1 MEHRAEDRTK
11 PQRVVP
17 APSGL
22 ARGAPAPWWLKLGVK
37 LGLTAVGLH
46 GARARR
52 LRLARPSFGM
62 RDPTSVLAARDW
74 VSCARAALGRAP
86 RGFLEI
92 GPGGMTLRAPLLA
105 GLGLGP
111 IWFLDAEDNG
121 PRDPSAFRAVAT
133 LARAEGIAGPVI
145 EHGADR
151 AAVLAQCDARLLIG
165 GPEALAR
172 IPDGSIDLIV
182 STAVLEHV
190 RRDLLAPLLAEL
202 RRVSA
207 PDAVGLHAI
216 DFQDHLGGGLQHL
229 RFSDAFWASTLVD
242 RAGVYVNRLGLS
254 AMVTRF
260 AHAGFAVEVPEAVVW
275 DARPPG
281 PARPHP
287 EAMRPAADDLIA
299 RALLLVRPRPA
310 G

>member
-1 MEHRAEDRTK
+1 
-11 PQRVVP
+11 
-17 APSGL
+17 
-22 ARGAPAPWWLKLGVK
+22 
-37 LGLTAVGLH
+37 
-46 GARARR
+46 
-52 LRLARPSFGM
+52 
-62 RDPTSVLAARDW
+62 
-74 VSCARAALGRAP
+74 
-86 RGFLEI
+86 
-92 GPGGMTLRAPLLA
+92 MTLRAPLLA
-105 GLGLGP
+105 GLGLRP

-121 PRDPSAFRAVAT
+121 PRDPSAFRAAAA
-133 LARAEGIAGPVI
+133 LARAEGIAGLVI
-145 EHGADR
+145 EHGTDR

-172 IPDGSIDLIV
+172 IPDGSIDLVV

-229 RFSDAFWASTLVD
+229 RFSDAFWASPLVD

-254 AMVTRF
+254 AMVVRF
-260 AHAGFAVEVPEAVVW
+260 ERAGFAVEVPEAVVW
-275 DARPPG
+275 ETRPPG
-281 PARPHP
+281 PVRPHP
-287 EAMRPAADDLIA
+287 EAMRPAADDLVA
-299 RALLLVRPRPA
+299 RALLLVRPLPP